1 MTVHQLQ
8 AGLVYMRILTFSIV
22 NIAFNTGKES
32 VQCSVILIVSNQRFE
47 DLLFTCVLTS
57 VRGLGYDWKNSM

>member
-1 MTVHQLQ
+1 
-8 AGLVYMRILTFSIV
+8 MRILTFSIV